1 MSALDDLRT
10 ARYRRM
16 ESDYYSERLARL
28 KSAAEGLN
36 SQLGS
41 GGGGSGKAHDKM
53 AQLASTIVDL
63 EMSIAQTMIDSE
75 YRTIQAEK
83 SLEQLP
89 DEHRMVMRLRYISAM
104 RWEEVAAV
112 MGYSV
117 RQCHRIF
124 DSAMER
130 ISKPERCHT
139 MSH

>member
-41 GGGGSGKAHDKM
+41 GGGGAGKVHDKM
-53 AQLASTIVDL
+53 AQLASTIIDL
-63 EMSIAQTMIDSE
+63 EMCIAQTMIDSE

-89 DEHRMVMRLRYISAM
+89 DEQRMVMRLRYISAM
-104 RWEEVAAV
+104 RWEEVATV

-124 DSAMER
+124 DTAMEKL
-130 ISKPERCHT
+130 SKT
-139 MSH
+139 